1 MSNAPIGP
9 STLTAFARPCSRPR
23 VVTAAL
29 IVAAGMIAIA
39 ALARLRTHLSAPPVT
54 MISAAPDSTLVRI
67 RGRVSAETALQAPYS
82 SVRCVYYRVELSCA
96 QFNRKVTYE
105 HAESCDFV
113 VADATGTALV
123 LHERAQFD
131 ARPHD
136 GEATRASKLSER
148 ALAVIRAHGWAV
160 PDIAAVAF
168 TESVIAVGDDVDVAG
183 ITSHGAPVDET
194 RERGFRDAPPT
205 QLVFAG
211 DVYVLRG

>member
-1 MSNAPIGP
+1 
-9 STLTAFARPCSRPR
+9 

-29 IVAAGMIAIA
+29 IVAAGMIALA
-39 ALARLRTHLSAPPVT
+39 ALARLRTALTAPPIT
-54 MISAAPDSTLVRI
+54 TIATAPDATLVRI
-67 RGRVSAETALQAPYS
+67 RGRVSAETVLHAPYS
-82 SVRCVYYRVELSCA
+82 SVPCVYYRVELSCA
-96 QFNRKVTYE
+96 QFNRKLTYE
-105 HAESCDFV
+105 HSESCDFAV
-113 VADATGTALV
+113 TDATGTALV
-123 LHERAQFD
+123 LHERAQFE

-148 ALAVIRAHGWAV
+148 ALAVIRAHGWDV

-168 TESVIAVGDDVDVAG
+168 TESVIAIGDDVDVAG

-211 DVYVLRG
+211 AAYVLRG